1 MNILHGSGSTLLTIG
16 LLSLGVSTAPGAVA
30 VETSKAKVVLSAE
43 LAQLDQENAW
53 KFTPSMGRVDTFYDG
68 EQVLAVNK
76 ELAKKSTPAEEPEVG
91 KATDNNA
98 DLIAFTLQ
106 EQVKIENLI
115 SARKYDET
123 IRSADTALK
132 RLERHTDIPE
142 IRKAATRIGSYREQ
156 ADDALT
162 RNEAQSAFDALGFK
176 IEGILWSEAGQRLVI
191 LAGESRALGVND
203 RVKDC
208 VIINID
214 TDRVDFRF
222 HHKRK
227 RFEFPRYV
235 GETPKSAGNH

>member
-1 MNILHGSGSTLLTIG
+1 MSVLHRVGSATITFG
-16 LLSLGVSTAPGAVA
+16 LLCIISNSMPAASIEA
-30 VETSKAKVVLSAE
+30 AKAKVILSAE
-43 LAQLDQENAW
+43 LTQLDQEGAW
-53 KFTPSMGRVDTFYDG
+53 KFSPHVGRVDTFYDG
-68 EQVLAVNK
+68 EQVLAVSN
-76 ELAKKSTPAEEPEVG
+76 ELAKKGTPEDEPELG
-91 KATDNNA
+91 KMVDNNS
-98 DLIAFTLQ
+98 DVIAFALQ
-106 EQVKIENLI
+106 EQTKIETLI

-123 IRSADTALK
+123 IRSANAALK
-132 RLERHTDIPE
+132 RLERHTDVPE
-142 IRKAATRIGSYREQ
+142 VRKAATRIGSYREQ

-162 RNEAQSAFDALGFK
+162 RNEAQLAFDSLGFK

-191 LAGESRALGVND
+191 LTGESRALGIND

-235 GETPKSAGNH
+235 GETPKSAANR

>member
-1 MNILHGSGSTLLTIG
+1 MSVLHRASSIALTFG
-16 LLSLGVSTAPGAVA
+16 LLCTVSSAVHGAA
-30 VETSKAKVVLSAE
+30 VEAAKPKTVLSAE
-43 LAQLDQENAW
+43 LTQLDQEGAW
-53 KFTPSMGRVDTFYDG
+53 RFSPRIGRVDTFYDG
-68 EQVLAVNK
+68 EQVLGIAK
-76 ELAKKSTPAEEPEVG
+76 ELAKKVAPTDEPEPG
-91 KATDNNA
+91 KTVDNNA
-98 DLIAFTLQ
+98 DLIAFALQ
-106 EQVKIENLI
+106 EQTKIETLI

-123 IRSADTALK
+123 IRNADTALK
-132 RLERHTDIPE
+132 RLERHTDVPE
-142 IRKAATRIGSYREQ
+142 VRKAATRIGSYREQ

-162 RNEAQSAFDALGFK
+162 RNEAQSAFDSLGFK

-191 LAGESRALGVND
+191 LAGESRALGIND

-235 GETPKSAGNH
+235 GETTKSAANR